1 MLRCRV
7 LGVKGAGSIRE
18 PEVEPCTVVIS
29 QNGKDLLV
37 ASCALCRARVEP
49 PEHPFPVVPP
59 TPGSCRALEACPRN
73 KFAWHADRAAE
84 VRTHPTRWVTAPA
97 GARIG
102 ARMGRHGLERME
114 WIDVQPGFRMC
125 FGHDRTDKAPR
136 AMMHTAMAA
145 MATKYPLAAPRPA
158 L

>member
-1 MLRCRV
+1 MLRCRL
-7 LGVKGAGSIRE
+7 LGLKGTGSIRE

-49 PEHPFPVVPP
+49 LEHSFPVLPP

-84 VRTHPTRWVTAPA
+84 VRTNPTRWVTALA
-97 GARIG
+97 G
-102 ARMGRHGLERME
+102 ARMGRHGLERRE
-114 WIDVQPGFRMC
+114 WINLCQVSGC
-125 FGHDRTDKAPR
+125 ASVTTGRTKRREP
-136 AMMHTAMAA
+136 
-145 MATKYPLAAPRPA
+145 
-158 L
+158 